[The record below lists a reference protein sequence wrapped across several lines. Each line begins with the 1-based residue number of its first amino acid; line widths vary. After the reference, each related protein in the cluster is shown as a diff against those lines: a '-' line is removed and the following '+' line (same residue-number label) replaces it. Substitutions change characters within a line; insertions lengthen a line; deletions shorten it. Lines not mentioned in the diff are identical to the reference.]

1 MRPRAK
7 TEEVVGDRAPL
18 SKQSVSP
25 RALVAKQS
33 LSLSPLFMP
42 PSQFASSSSRLGVVD
57 KLMDFSLDSSPFPL
71 ARPLSSLTNTPGS
84 LPRIISHFSS
94 ASSLQSFGSDP
105 IQHVIRHPV
114 DIFEPDSPGWS
125 RKAIRPRKPPARPSH
140 SASSKSMTKSIVD
153 SYKMKSTSTSPR
165 IQHKS
170 SASSRRKSAPA
181 EEVLFI
187 CINSIF
193 RGPTADQ

>member
-84 LPRIISHFSS
+84 LPSIISHFSS

-114 DIFEPDSPGWS
+114 DIFEPDSPGIITRS

-140 SASSKSMTKSIVD
+140 SASSKSIVD
-153 SYKMKSTSTSPR
+153 SYKMKSTSTSPG

-170 SASSRRKSAPA
+170 PASSRRKSAPA